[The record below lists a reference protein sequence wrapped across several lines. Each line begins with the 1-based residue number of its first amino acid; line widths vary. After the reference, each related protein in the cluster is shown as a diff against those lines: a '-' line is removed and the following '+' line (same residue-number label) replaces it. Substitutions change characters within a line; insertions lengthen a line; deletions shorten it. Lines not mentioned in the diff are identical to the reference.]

1 MILARRRNRSVASL
15 SHDAG
20 ISLVETLMGI
30 VIMGVAVVAILTGFL
45 SFVGESQRN
54 DMQSRVHAVAVGAT
68 EALRDPV
75 RTPYSNCN
83 SPAYAAADAVDGVAL
98 PSGWTSAAISSITV
112 RYWDGSAFQATCYDS
127 AASVLRLQEITVAV
141 TSPDGRGRTSLAVVK
156 RGA

>member
-1 MILARRRNRSVASL
+1 MFPTRHRYGTGAPV

-30 VIMGVAVVAILTGFL
+30 VVMGVAVVAILTGFL

-54 DMQSRVHAVAVGAT
+54 DMQSKVNAVAVGAT

-75 RTPYSNCN
+75 RTPYATCN
-83 SPAYAAADAVDGVAL
+83 SPAYAAADAVDGVTL
-98 PSGWTSAAISSITV
+98 PTGWTSAVITSITV
-112 RYWDGSAFQATCYDS
+112 RHWDGAAFQSTCYDN
-127 AASVLRLQEITVAV
+127 AAAVLRLQEITVAV
-141 TSPDGRGRTSLAVVK
+141 TSPDGRARTSLAVVK